1 MSCIFEKINSILETL
16 TKKPLKVLNASAGS
30 GKTYHLVK
38 EYLKLLINN
47 EATPIAFSN
56 VIAMTF
62 TNKAALEMKERIIQ
76 ALDTIGSPDY
86 YDNKSEDLTNQLA
99 LELSISPNDVAKRCS
114 RSLEGILHRYEEF
127 HVMTIDKFNLKLIKS
142 FGRDLDLP
150 NDFEVIM
157 DESELIEKIVDD
169 LLNQL
174 GEEGSKNLNDLIFS
188 YAKTNID
195 DGNQWNFRRSLVDFG
210 RILRSEKNND
220 AVERLLEMD
229 FSLDHFGNLR
239 KQRTQLDEAYIQ
251 LSSRLQKALDHE
263 HLEIELLPGKSRTLG
278 TIQKIL
284 GYNSFPIEAGLTS
297 DTFLKNLDIELK
309 PNQSFPDGIKLII
322 REIIQFHADNIK
334 EYASLDLFM
343 KNFFNMALLQY
354 MARALKRVRKEEQL
368 IRISEF
374 NTLISELIQNES
386 TPFIYERMGTKFHHF
401 LLDEFQDTSRLQW
414 LNMVPLVLESISQ
427 NKDNLI
433 VGDPKQSIYRFK
445 NGVAEQFVELP
456 SIYNPEKDPRIASQ
470 SEFFKTMGQVSE
482 LSDNWRSSPCIVN
495 FNNGFFT
502 ELRSKLP
509 ETTAEFYNSIEQ
521 NPMSNKNGRVYIIS
535 QEEKKT
541 ADELNPLILGWV
553 QECLD
558 AGFKLGEICILG
570 NTNRECNRWA
580 LGLNSA
586 GYSVVSTD
594 SLLINSSLKV
604 QLTIAFLKRR
614 LNPSGEN
621 EKKRFAELYFR
632 IHSGTYA
639 DYRKYI
645 VEKETKNGKK
655 FRVFDDHSFL
665 DDHFNG
671 KHGFFFKHESLY
683 DLVQQFYKLIDYNE
697 LSDPY
702 LHHLADIVFDYGL
715 HKGPD
720 LKGFLKEYEGK
731 KNKIAV
737 QIPESDDAIQLMTI
751 HKSKGLEFPVVIVPS
766 MNFSADVKSH
776 FLVDIDDFVVYKKPL
791 QSEHLSVLQNLY
803 NSEREQVVAD
813 NVNKCYVAMTRPI
826 ERLYVGNFF
835 EKKSFGNLFNQVV
848 KSNAHTT
855 INDDGAHVIDLIN
868 GDRKIEDNPRPG
880 SNVFHPSNITDHLW
894 FPDIALQ
901 DTKELRDSDFL
912 SIEIQFGIEFHLLAS
927 RIEHSD
933 LIKTNIQK
941 AIQEGVISKDNAPEL
956 ELKLSKLFKNPEY
969 NKLFEDAI
977 EVLNEQSI
985 IQDERTTV
993 RPDKLILKENETILL
1008 DFKTGIPSSKDT
1020 KQVQEYKLVLEEIGF
1035 PSVSCYLFYSGSGE
1049 LLLVG

>member
-1 MSCIFEKINSILETL
+1 MCNFIRSCIFEKINCILNTV

-47 EATPIAFSN
+47 EATPTAFSH

-76 ALDTIGSPDY
+76 ALDTIGSPEY
-86 YDNKSEDLTNQLA
+86 YGQKAADLTD
-99 LELSISPNDVAKRCS
+99 ELSRELAISPIEVAERCS
-114 RSLEGILHRYEEF
+114 KSLEGILHRYEEF

-174 GEEGSKNLNDLIFS
+174 GEEGSKELNDLILY
-188 YAKTNID
+188 YARTNID
-195 DGNQWNFRRSLVDFG
+195 DGNQWNFRRSLVEFG
-210 RILRSEKNND
+210 HILRSERNND
-220 AVERLLEMD
+220 VVERLLEMD
-229 FSLDHFGNLR
+229 FSLEHYGSLR
-239 KQRTQLDEAYIQ
+239 KERTALDKAY
-251 LSSRLQKALDHE
+251 LKRAKRLQTAIDIE
-263 HLEIELLPGKSRTLG
+263 HLESSLLPGKSTTYKG
-278 TIQKIL
+278 IL
-284 GYNSFPIEAGLTS
+284 KFIAHTSFPNEARLMTDS
-297 DTFLKNLDIELK
+297 FAKNLDAELK
-309 PNQSFPDGIKLII
+309 PGQIYPESIKTEI
-322 REIIQFHADNIK
+322 REIVQFHTDNIRQ
-334 EYASLDLFM
+334 YTSLDLFM

-354 MARALKRVRKEEQL
+354 MAGALKRVRKDEQL

-414 LNMVPLVLESISQ
+414 LNMVPLVKESISQ

-456 SIYNPEKDPRIASQ
+456 AIYNPEKDPRIALQ
-470 SEFFKTMGQVSE
+470 SRYFSTMGQVKE
-482 LSDNWRSSPCIVN
+482 LSNNWRSSPTIVR

-502 ELRSKLP
+502 ELRSLLP

-521 NPMSNKNGRVYIIS
+521 TPKSDKSGRVYVVS
-535 QEEKKT
+535 KEEKKT
-541 ADELNPLILGWV
+541 ADALTPLILDWV
-553 QECLD
+553 HECLD

-580 LGLNSA
+580 LGLNAA

-614 LNPSGEN
+614 LHPSGEN

-632 IHSGTYA
+632 IHSGSYS

-645 VEKETKNGKK
+645 VEKETQDGKK
-655 FRVFDDHSFL
+655 FRVFDDNAFL
-665 DDHFNG
+665 DDHFSGRN
-671 KHGFFFKHESLY
+671 GFFFKHESLY
-683 DLVQQFYKLIDYNE
+683 DLVQQFYKLIGYNE

-720 LKGFLKEYEGK
+720 LKGFLSDYETK

-737 QIPESDDAIQLMTI
+737 QIPASDDAIQLMTI

-766 MNFSADVKSH
+766 MNFSGDVKSH
-776 FLVDIDDFVVYKKPL
+776 FLVDIDDFVIYKKPS
-791 QSEHLSVLQNLY
+791 QSLT
-803 NSEREQVVAD
+803 NS
-813 NVNKCYVAMTRPI
+813 
-826 ERLYVGNFF
+826 
-835 EKKSFGNLFNQVV
+835 
-848 KSNAHTT
+848 
-855 INDDGAHVIDLIN
+855 
-868 GDRKIEDNPRPG
+868 
-880 SNVFHPSNITDHLW
+880 IT
-894 FPDIALQ
+894 
-901 DTKELRDSDFL
+901 K
-912 SIEIQFGIEFHLLAS
+912 
-927 RIEHSD
+927 
-933 LIKTNIQK
+933 
-941 AIQEGVISKDNAPEL
+941 
-956 ELKLSKLFKNPEY
+956 
-969 NKLFEDAI
+969 
-977 EVLNEQSI
+977 
-985 IQDERTTV
+985 
-993 RPDKLILKENETILL
+993 
-1008 DFKTGIPSSKDT
+1008 
-1020 KQVQEYKLVLEEIGF
+1020 
-1035 PSVSCYLFYSGSGE
+1035 
-1049 LLLVG
+1049 